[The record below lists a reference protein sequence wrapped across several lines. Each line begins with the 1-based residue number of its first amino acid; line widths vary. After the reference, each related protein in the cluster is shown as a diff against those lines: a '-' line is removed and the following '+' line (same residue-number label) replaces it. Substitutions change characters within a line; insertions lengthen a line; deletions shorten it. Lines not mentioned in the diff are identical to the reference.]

1 MPAAGATTDVYDFFL
16 SSRGS
21 VLTKKKEQGK
31 GEAGGGKG
39 GRGKP

>member
-1 MPAAGATTDVYDFFL
+1 MPAAGATTDIDDFFL
-16 SSRGS
+16 SSLCS

-31 GEAGGGKG
+31 GEASGGKG